1 MILIQTITHVLFI
14 NYLLKHLK
22 RFYVITMVQ
31 DLRHYVGTEWEK
43 WPAESVG
50 VLQARNFGMIIS
62 YVIFMILETFVAQEI
77 KSRRS

>member
-14 NYLLKHLK
+14 NYFLKHLI

-43 WPAESVG
+43 WWAE
-50 VLQARNFGMIIS
+50 ARNFGMIIS